1 MLCVDW
7 KIPEPTAAATTITD
21 FESRERSRGGRGIGF
36 SASADF
42 ANAAPYTQLSTAQ
55 SRNNPIS
62 ATGPR
67 CQRKSRYLIP
77 ENDPISMFCGLPVI
91 VATLPMF
98 DAVAT
103 ASR

>member
-1 MLCVDW
+1 MKNPV
-7 KIPEPTAAATTITD
+7 TTAATTITG

-36 SASADF
+36 SASAEF

-55 SRNNPIS
+55 SRNNPIR
-62 ATGPR
+62 ATRPR

-77 ENDPISMFCGLPVI
+77 EDDPISMFCGLRVI
-91 VATLPMF
+91 VPTLPIL

-103 ASR
+103 AN